1 MKKLRL
7 IPLLSL
13 AALLSACSLFGGK
26 AKEPKFSKEG
36 DEVTYEKFQ
45 EQYSKAYMDSE
56 LYDTDSKL
64 GDRSLKGTASYS
76 STDLH
81 KRGKKEINKEEDSY
95 TVKGEAQFDYDNLVA
110 KSTAEIKRTSKE
122 SSPEGTG
129 SSTQTMKSE
138 EYYQFTKI
146 DGTKYLV
153 EANAKTQVYSPY
165 RSVSSSSD
173 EKDVFDLF
181 VRSNFSSY
189 SYMFGN
195 YIPNSKEEA
204 KDYLFY
210 NNDDVLFTIVY
221 NEDDEEDVSYGT
233 VKTKSKIKVQID
245 LTDGKQAIRVSAVN
259 KTETSYS
266 KDYNSYLDGD
276 VVSEE
281 NVTYVDYSISS
292 KDVNVKEVN
301 LDDYTLNKNNGYII

>member
-13 AALLSACSLFGGK
+13 ATLLSACSLFGGK

-36 DEVTYEKFQ
+36 DEVTYDEFNTAYQ
-45 EQYSKAYMDSE
+45 KAYMNSE
-56 LYDTDSKL
+56 LNDTDSKL

-76 STDLH
+76 
-81 KRGKKEINKEEDSY
+81 
-95 TVKGEAQFDYDNLVA
+95 VKGEAQFDYDNLVA
-110 KSTAEIKRTSKE
+110 KSTSEIKRTSKE

-195 YIPNSKEEA
+195 YVPSSKEEA

-233 VKTKSKIKVQID
+233 IKTKSKIKVQID
-245 LTDGKQAIRVSAVN
+245 LTDGKQAIRISAVN